1 MNVRSKAMKILSV
14 CALALVL
21 TPLIASAQQ
30 RSVRITG
37 VVRDEANAIALP
49 GVPVEVVDTKETAY
63 TDVDGRYTLQVPPGQ
78 HQLRVVLE
86 GYQERLINIE
96 TGQERALTADIGM
109 AMNRLSETVV
119 VQAQAVDVET
129 SSAEAQLIERRQ
141 APVITD
147 NIGSQEMKDNGD
159 RNAAEIGRA
168 HV

>member
-86 GYQERLINIE
+86 GYQERLID
-96 TGQERALTADIGM
+96 RK
-109 AMNRLSETVV
+109 SVV
-119 VQAQAVDVET
+119 
-129 SSAEAQLIERRQ
+129 
-141 APVITD
+141 
-147 NIGSQEMKDNGD
+147 
-159 RNAAEIGRA
+159 
-168 HV
+168 